1 MEINTSLKDTARVLR
16 TLKATIKRP
25 TAPLKDR
32 CVDFV
37 DIWICVFGGKKKIE
51 CKIVCTDQQLC
62 KRIMVCKPRDLKGIH
77 SVVNTPGHRS
87 FLIYFSVTT

>member
-37 DIWICVFGGKKKIE
+37 DIWKCVFGGEKK
-51 CKIVCTDQQLC
+51 
-62 KRIMVCKPRDLKGIH
+62 
-77 SVVNTPGHRS
+77 
-87 FLIYFSVTT
+87 